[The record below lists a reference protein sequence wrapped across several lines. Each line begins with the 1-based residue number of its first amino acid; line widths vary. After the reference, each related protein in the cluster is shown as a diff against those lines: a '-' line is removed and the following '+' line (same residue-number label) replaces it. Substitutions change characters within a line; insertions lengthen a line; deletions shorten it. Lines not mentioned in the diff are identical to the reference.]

1 MTRTSL
7 SGNID
12 MDKITPFIKTAQD
25 IHIQGLLGTKLYE
38 KILGDIEEDDLS
50 TAYESFVLEYVKPVL
65 IHYAVA
71 DFLAFHAYSVENGGI
86 YKHSSDTGEIVS
98 KSEVDRLVQKQR
110 DIGDHYR
117 DFLTKH
123 LTLNNDLYPEY
134 SEYQEE
140 GMYPTNSNN
149 GFTGWVL

>member
-1 MTRTSL
+1 MCTREDIMTRTSL

-25 IHIQGLLGTKLYE
+25 IHIQGLLGTKLYD
-38 KILGDIEEDDLS
+38 KILQDIADDDLS
-50 TAYESFVLEYVKPVL
+50 ATYETFVLEYVKPVL

-110 DIGDHYR
+110 DIGNH
-117 DFLTKH
+117 
-123 LTLNNDLYPEY
+123 
-134 SEYQEE
+134 
-140 GMYPTNSNN
+140 
-149 GFTGWVL
+149 